1 MQIQETFIEGLF
13 IIKPKVY
20 RDVRGFFYEFFN
32 LLQFEKETGL
42 KVSFIQDNLAKSQRG
57 VLRGLHYQ
65 KAPYAQSKLVSVL
78 SGAVYDVVVD
88 LRKDSK
94 TYGRYFAIELS
105 AQNQKQLFIPKGLA
119 HAYLTLEDDTL
130 FFYKIDQ
137 IYHPES
143 ESGIRYDDPDI
154 NIEWPFDMTKILL
167 SAKDQNLPYFK
178 DLI

>member
-13 IIKPKVY
+13 IIEPKVHN
-20 RDVRGFFYEFFN
+20 DARGFFYEFFN
-32 LLQFEKETGL
+32 LKQFKKTTGL
-42 KVSFIQDNLAKSQRG
+42 KVIFIQDNLAKSQRG

-65 KAPYAQSKLVSVL
+65 KEPYAQSKLVSVL

-88 LRKDSK
+88 LRKKSK

-105 AQNQKQLFIPKGLA
+105 AQNKKQLFIPKGLA
-119 HAYLTLEDDTL
+119 HAYLTLQDDTL

-143 ESGIRYDDPDI
+143 ETGIRYNDPDI
-154 NIEWPFDMTKILL
+154 NIEWPFDMTEILL
-167 SAKDQNLPYFK
+167 SVKDRNLPYFK
-178 DLI
+178 DLT